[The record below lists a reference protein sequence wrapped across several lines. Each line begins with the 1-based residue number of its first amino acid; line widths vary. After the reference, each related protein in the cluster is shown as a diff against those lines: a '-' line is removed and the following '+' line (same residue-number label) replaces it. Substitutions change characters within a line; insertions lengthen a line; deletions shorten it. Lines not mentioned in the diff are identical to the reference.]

1 MSFLSLM
8 AIAVISAS
16 LSATLRLFQ
25 FLLLLGKPV
34 RDCFALGH
42 VRVNIA
48 LRLLAPFQSG

>member
-48 LRLLAPFQSG
+48 LLLLAPFQSG